1 MFRLHNPTAIFL
13 TLLQAQFWKS
23 KVRDA
28 ALKQLLA
35 TDVHSPGIIRGWAP
49 ERNLEEFAAA
59 FDMGEGDKYYLPPD
73 ERGSVW

>member
-1 MFRLHNPTAIFL
+1 
-13 TLLQAQFWKS
+13 
-23 KVRDA
+23 VRDA